1 MEFKDVKDLIFF
13 LLNWIGLLVN
23 RIRSFMI
30 FLMFYRWNVIFMDYL
45 LYVGEVKEYG
55 QKN

>member
-1 MEFKDVKDLIFF
+1 MEFMDVKDLIFF

-30 FLMFYRWNVIFMDYL
+30 YLMFCRWNVIFMDYL

-55 QKN
+55 